1 MTDIHMPRLSDTME
15 EGVIS
20 SWVKKVGDKV
30 EPGDILVE
38 IETDKAVMEHEAYD
52 EGYLVKQS
60 VSEGDTV
67 PIGAVIGVLG
77 DSPDA
82 EVAEESDATAAP
94 AGEATG
100 ETPASQPAA
109 GEATDGRAPGR
120 EAEESAPASS
130 GEPAPATPPSP
141 DGGPRPRTSPL
152 ARRLAREYGLDIT
165 TIQGSGPKGRVV
177 RADIE
182 AAAKEQRE
190 RPAPEAEAEHAPAE
204 RAPVSESTTGGTH
217 DEVRGSE
224 EVTVSN
230 IRKVIARRLLEA
242 KQTVPHFYLRRTIE
256 AEALRAFRA
265 QVNEQLESTG
275 NKVSFNDLIVKACAT
290 ALRLHP
296 EVNASWVD
304 DRLLVHRRINVGVAV
319 AVPEGLVVPVLHD
332 ADKTPLSEIATKS
345 RDLAERA
352 RDGKLKPPDMSGG
365 TFSVSNLGMYGM
377 DSFSAVINP
386 PEAAIL
392 AVGAMRQEPVVRD
405 GEVVARNTINLE
417 LSVDHRAV
425 DGAVG
430 AAFLK
435 ELAEI
440 LEEPMRIIL

>member
-1 MTDIHMPRLSDTME
+1 MTDIYMPRLSDTME

-30 EPGDILVE
+30 DPGDILVE
-38 IETDKAVMEHEAYD
+38 IETDKAVMEYEAYD

-67 PIGAVIGVLG
+67 PIGAVIGILG

-82 EVAEESDATAAP
+82 VPEESGTTEAPAGESAAEQATTEQATTEQAPAQEETREPAPAPAEGEAAP
-94 AGEATG
+94 AG
-100 ETPASQPAA
+100 PASA
-109 GEATDGRAPGR
+109 
-120 EAEESAPASS
+120 
-130 GEPAPATPPSP
+130 

-152 ARRLAREYGLDIT
+152 ARRLAREHGLDIT
-165 TIQGSGPKGRVV
+165 QIKGSGPKGRVV

-182 AAAKEQRE
+182 AAAKEQ
-190 RPAPEAEAEHAPAE
+190 AAPAAEPAAAPTE
-204 RAPVSESTTGGTH
+204 RAPAPAPAAQEAYDDGR
-217 DEVRGSE
+217 DSE

-230 IRKVIARRLLEA
+230 IRKVIARRLLQA
-242 KQTVPHFYLRRTIE
+242 KQTVPHFYLRRTID
-256 AEALRAFRA
+256 AEALKDFRA
-265 QVNEQLESTG
+265 QVNAQLESTG
-275 NKVSFNDLIVKACAT
+275 NKVSFNDLIVKAAAT
-290 ALRLHP
+290 TLRLHP

-304 DRLLVHRRINVGVAV
+304 DKLLLHRRVNVGVAV
-319 AVPEGLVVPVLHD
+319 AVQEGLVVPVLHD
-332 ADKTPLSEIATKS
+332 TDKTPLSGIAAKS
-345 RDLAERA
+345 RELAEKA
-352 RDGKLKPPDMSGG
+352 RDGKLKPQEMSGG

-392 AVGAMRQEPVVRD
+392 AVGAMRQQPVVRD

-435 ELAEI
+435 ELAEV